1 MADTIVSPFDSLC
14 VSDCAALSAADRSV
28 CPGCKRSSKNFCPK
42 CNLPLDH
49 IPPKVLLPIPLDM
62 QTTSTHAKLVSQ
74 SQVEIYVDDLST
86 ASDSAIIK
94 SRYPDPSRVLLL
106 FPSAT
111 AVPLSQIEISSFDCL
126 VVIDGTWKQ
135 AKSMTKR
142 LSNVGFRHVKIESHE
157 TLFWR
162 YQQFDRTFLAT
173 IEAIYW
179 FYREYF
185 DAYIKAGPTSESDS
199 SVPIEY
205 SGEYDNLLFYFKN
218 NWELIQHFYKT
229 NPQKS
234 FTPRHADGANY
245 IQYRTDDGP
254 VL

>member
-49 IPPKVLLPIPLDM
+49 IPPKVLLPIPLDIYRHPGECHGK
-62 QTTSTHAKLVSQ
+62 TTSTHAKLVSQ

-106 FPSAT
+106 FPSA
-111 AVPLSQIEISSFDCL
+111 
-126 VVIDGTWKQ
+126 
-135 AKSMTKR
+135 
-142 LSNVGFRHVKIESHE
+142 
-157 TLFWR
+157 
-162 YQQFDRTFLAT
+162 FDRTFLAT

-254 VL
+254 VCEGILARDSYAC